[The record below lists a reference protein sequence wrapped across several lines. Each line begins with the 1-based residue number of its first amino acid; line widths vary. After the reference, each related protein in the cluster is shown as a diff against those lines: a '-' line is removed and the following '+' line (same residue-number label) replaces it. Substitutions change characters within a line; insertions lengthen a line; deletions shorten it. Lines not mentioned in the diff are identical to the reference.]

1 MIQDPLL
8 RWKGAGRSIWRCL
21 RSSVKNFKFGLSFE
35 KTVRNVKHIETN
47 PNKILSNINSS
58 ASCKF
63 TEKYSEQSP
72 DRAEQRSMQKDGE
85 ESKEERHKSERER
98 ESGKRERERRKR
110 EKERREKKR
119 ERKRKSD
126 EF

>member
-21 RSSVKNFKFGLSFE
+21 RSSVTNFKFGLSFE

-85 ESKEERHKSERER
+85 ERKEERHKSERER
-98 ESGKRERERRKR
+98 E
-110 EKERREKKR
+110 
-119 ERKRKSD
+119 
-126 EF
+126 

>member
-85 ESKEERHKSERER
+85 ERKEERHKSERER
-98 ESGKRERERRKR
+98 VERERERRKR
-110 EKERREKKR
+110 EKEREKKR
-119 ERKRKSD
+119 KKKKER
-126 EF
+126 

>member
-85 ESKEERHKSERER
+85 ERKEERHKSERER
-98 ESGKRERERRKR
+98 VERERERRKR
-110 EKERREKKR
+110 EKEREKR